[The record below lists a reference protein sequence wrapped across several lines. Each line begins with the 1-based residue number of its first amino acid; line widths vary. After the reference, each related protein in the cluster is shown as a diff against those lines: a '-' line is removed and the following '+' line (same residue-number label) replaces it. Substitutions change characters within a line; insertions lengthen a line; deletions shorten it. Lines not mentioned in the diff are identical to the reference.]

1 MHTSS
6 GSSPRRLYAD
16 RVGLLIAQRD
26 TDDVQVAFDGL
37 PMVTVEALSDERA
50 DELLRLNVDGALADD
65 VRRHIIDDAGGGPLA
80 LLELTRELSP
90 DQRAGIEP
98 LPTPYPISRDLQARF
113 LRRIRTLPVE
123 TQTFLLVAAAD
134 PTGDPDLVR
143 NAARHLGCGAGVSAP
158 AEVEGLLQVGP
169 RIDFR
174 HSLVRSA
181 VYQGAAEQER
191 RRAHEA
197 LATVIDPQRAPER
210 RAWHRAAATV
220 EPDEEVAAEL
230 EHAASHA
237 KTSGGYA
244 ASATLLGRAAQL
256 TPDPGRRAARY
267 LDATV
272 AALTAGKARLAR
284 SYLALALPHLV
295 DPLLMAQARRLEA
308 TVDFINVESGG
319 SAAVT
324 QARRREVASVML
336 DAASSLQL
344 LDMRLARDTVLEA
357 FPMAIYAGAFS
368 SASPSDVARAAQT
381 MRLADTVEPSA
392 VDALLD
398 ALADLFADGYAAAVP
413 GLRSAVAALY
423 GDAHARRYPRLLT
436 FGLYAAFALGD
447 DDSAR
452 RLARE
457 CVARGR
463 AVDGWQVVAESL
475 GYLGHCELRVGTLE
489 SANRYY
495 TEVSDLGAL
504 LGHVAGADHAY
515 KLVVAAWR
523 GEANEVRAGAEVMS
537 REGRERSVG
546 YIVDKCDHAVALLE
560 LGLGNYHAASLRTS
574 KTFDLDLAF
583 APMRAADAVEA
594 HVRGGDRR
602 VAEGLVEWLT
612 ERATATQSPV
622 DLGLLA
628 RAARADQ
635 RRCPSGTPLRRWT
648 HAAGKGRSRAG
659 ARTHAVGLRGMAP
672 TPEPAARRSRA
683 TDCSP

>member
-1 MHTSS
+1 
-6 GSSPRRLYAD
+6 
-16 RVGLLIAQRD
+16 
-26 TDDVQVAFDGL
+26 
-37 PMVTVEALSDERA
+37 
-50 DELLRLNVDGALADD
+50 
-65 VRRHIIDDAGGGPLA
+65 
-80 LLELTRELSP
+80 
-90 DQRAGIEP
+90 
-98 LPTPYPISRDLQARF
+98 
-113 LRRIRTLPVE
+113 
-123 TQTFLLVAAAD
+123 
-134 PTGDPDLVR
+134 
-143 NAARHLGCGAGVSAP
+143 
-158 AEVEGLLQVGP
+158 
-169 RIDFR
+169 
-174 HSLVRSA
+174 
-181 VYQGAAEQER
+181 
-191 RRAHEA
+191 
-197 LATVIDPQRAPER
+197 
-210 RAWHRAAATV
+210 
-220 EPDEEVAAEL
+220 
-230 EHAASHA
+230 
-237 KTSGGYA
+237 
-244 ASATLLGRAAQL
+244 
-256 TPDPGRRAARY
+256 
-267 LDATV
+267 
-272 AALTAGKARLAR
+272 
-284 SYLALALPHLV
+284 
-295 DPLLMAQARRLEA
+295 MAQARRLEA

-392 VDALLD
+392 VDAVLD

-489 SANRYY
+489 SADRYY

-574 KTFDLDLAF
+574 ETFDLDLAF

-628 RAARADQ
+628 RARALTSDDARAEHHYVDGLTQLEKAAAALELARTQLVYGEWLRRQNRRRDARVQLTAAHETFESMGAGAFEQ
-635 RRCPSGTPLRRWT
+635 RTRIELLATGAHARKRTDDTRRDLTSQEEQIARLAAQGATQPGDRCPALHQPEHRRLPPAEGV
-648 HAAGKGRSRAG
+648 HEAPDHVAARA
-659 ARTHAVGLRGMAP
+659 RPHAV
-672 TPEPAARRSRA
+672 RRE
-683 TDCSP
+683 